1 MSYVYGR
8 QRPAEADPLSSLTP
22 DQRRY
27 LSAVEFAK
35 KRLAHGYQGEQL
47 KLEELGV
54 SVDQEYGRLDNLAQD
69 YLKEKDRWGITRLF
83 HKLTFRSPERR
94 IKRELNAIDLGRLL
108 EKPSKKGGLS
118 ALVEAPAEAILFG
131 LFLFSL
137 VLMLSGSGI
146 TGYTGYTIASL
157 PVIVN
162 WPFIFG
168 LMIFILDLIA
178 IERFYSK

>member
-1 MSYVYGR
+1 MGLFGYKPKHKSMILDEEDRHRLTQAQLAMYEKDIKHTIEKQTYLSKEAALTLSRGLVTYSQKVADYR
-8 QRPAEADPLSSLTP
+8 AAPTPADKDRLGKEILRLEAKLDEQVRHGLSS
-22 DQRRY
+22 
-27 LSAVEFAK
+27 
-35 KRLAHGYQGEQL
+35 
-47 KLEELGV
+47 
-54 SVDQEYGRLDNLAQD
+54 
-69 YLKEKDRWGITRLF
+69 
-83 HKLTFRSPERR
+83 RS
-94 IKRELNAIDLGRLL
+94 
-108 EKPSKKGGLS
+108 GLS
-118 ALVEAPAEAILFG
+118 RATRKNLSSTLAEAILFG

-137 VLMLSGSGI
+137 VLMRSGSGI